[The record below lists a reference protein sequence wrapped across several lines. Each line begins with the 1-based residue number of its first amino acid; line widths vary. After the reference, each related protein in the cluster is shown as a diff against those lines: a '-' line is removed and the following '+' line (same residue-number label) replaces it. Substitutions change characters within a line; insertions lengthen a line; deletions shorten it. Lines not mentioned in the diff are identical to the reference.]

1 MGGEPREE
9 QREMTELTEK
19 ESDREGEEEG
29 QKNDIER
36 ERERRGGDEIVKL
49 VIFSPLIVFARM
61 V

>member
-36 ERERRGGDEIVKL
+36 EGEMKL
-49 VIFSPLIVFARM
+49 WSW
-61 V
+61 